1 MTRHLPA
8 NYPLHCRGYLPK
20 DAYLNNPNSI
30 SIYRTSDLIFFVR
43 PPNPDADLDD
53 GLEKEPNDDC
63 ILTGVV
69 IVHLTQPRR
78 VQALRVR
85 FVTLCRLA
93 FPNKAVE
100 DDVLFE
106 TQVSIQNDVDPSEG
120 FIIEPG
126 PQRFEFSLVLPA
138 HIAPFNRT
146 PAGAVWH
153 KMEATLVGYRTD
165 DSSGA
170 GEEASSH
177 WLGGRLNKANRS
189 SSPTGKSRATSPITS
204 LFGRSS
210 SPTFGNNALASPGP
224 TSPSREPYP
233 QQNDVVTADDTK
245 WLNMN
250 MTASKEIWIIALPT
264 PDKTALPLA
273 QTHQSFI
280 QGLGIIP
287 WSLQTDAITVSGY
300 LLLKFGLL
308 TTHVNPKSTIWGVRL
323 YIEQQVSIKSP
334 RRPDE
339 PASSFP
345 PTRMLMYELG
355 SVPAQVDLDSGHY
368 SLKPLWTG
376 HQVPGYK
383 TGGDDSLN
391 VAEVLRLPD
400 EEKLRPTSY
409 AGSVTPV
416 RVEHWFGLSIYFSV
430 WDEDVRGNALY
441 RNQNGQLRD
450 GKLRIKTAIAHCS
463 CTVKNLSLPPYQPH
477 ETSLAIKDEG
487 QCDMCACGQ
496 PLDQLMERE
505 LDRGD
510 DVEAFDELGVRDS
523 RRDADEAGRDGRKG
537 RGRAPVVKS

>member
-43 PPNPDADLDD
+43 PPNVDVDLDSE
-53 GLEKEPNDDC
+53 LEKEPNDDY
-63 ILTGVV
+63 
-69 IVHLTQPRR
+69 
-78 VQALRVR
+78 
-85 FVTLCRLA
+85 
-93 FPNKAVE
+93 KAVE

-106 TQVSIQNDVDPSEG
+106 TQVSIQNDVDAEEG
-120 FIIEPG
+120 FVIEPG
-126 PQRFEFSLVLPA
+126 PQRRVHDQNMCAIADPNARFPFRFEFSLVLPA

-153 KMEATLVGYRTD
+153 KMEATLVGSRTD
-165 DSSGA
+165 DNSGA
-170 GEEASSH
+170 SGGESSAH
-177 WLGGRLNKANRS
+177 WLGGWLNKAGRS
-189 SSPTGKSRATSPITS
+189 SSPTGKPRATSPIAS

-210 SPTFGNNALASPGP
+210 SPTFASNG
-224 TSPSREPYP
+224 
-233 QQNDVVTADDTK
+233 VVTAPESSSSSYETNSRPNDFPTPEDSK
-245 WLNMN
+245 WLNAN
-250 MTASKEIWIIALPT
+250 MTASKEVWVIALPT
-264 PDKTALPLA
+264 LDKTALPLA
-273 QTHQSFI
+273 QSHQSFI
-280 QGLGIIP
+280 KGLGIIP

-300 LLLKFGLL
+300 LLLKLGLL
-308 TTHVNPKSTIWGVRL
+308 TTHVNPKSTIWGIRL

-334 RRPDE
+334 RRPGE
-339 PASSFP
+339 PASLFP

-355 SVPAQVDLDSGHY
+355 SVPAQADLDSGHY

-383 TGGDDSLN
+383 AGGDDNLN

-416 RVEHWFGLSIYFSV
+416 RVEHWFGLSIYFTV
-430 WDEDVRGNALY
+430 WDEDLRGNSLY

-450 GKLRIKTAIAHCS
+450 GKLRIKTAITH
-463 CTVKNLSLPPYQPH
+463 PH

-496 PLDQLMERE
+496 PLSQLMERE

-510 DVEAFDELGVRDS
+510 DVEAFDELGIRDS
-523 RRDADEAGRDGRKG
+523 RRDADDAGRNGRKG
-537 RGRAPVVKS
+537 RGRAPVIKS

>member
-1 MTRHLPA
+1 MRRFSIDRQAKYGYIRHATFSYNFSPMPLEAANNQPCYNALRSALLRDVKSSIAFSLVLTYDSSTTEITKMTRHLPA

-43 PPNPDADLDD
+43 PPNAGVDLDSE
-53 GLEKEPNDDC
+53 LEKEPNDDC

-78 VQALRVR
+78 VRALRVR

-93 FPNKAVE
+93 FPSKCTIFSGLSSFTLRLLSWYSLDKAVE

-106 TQVSIQNDVDPSEG
+106 TQVSIQNDVDAEEG
-120 FIIEPG
+120 FVIEPG
-126 PQRFEFSLVLPA
+126 PQRRVHDQNMCAIAVPNARFPFRFEFSLVLPA

-153 KMEATLVGYRTD
+153 KMEATLVGSRTD
-165 DSSGA
+165 DNSGA
-170 GEEASSH
+170 SGGESSAH
-177 WLGGRLNKANRS
+177 WLGGWLNKAGRS
-189 SSPTGKSRATSPITS
+189 SSPTGKPRATSPIAS

-210 SPTFGNNALASPGP
+210 SPTFASNA
-224 TSPSREPYP
+224 
-233 QQNDVVTADDTK
+233 VVTAPESSSSSYETNSRPNDASTSEDSK
-245 WLNMN
+245 WLNAN
-250 MTASKEIWIIALPT
+250 MTASKEVWVIALPT
-264 PDKTALPLA
+264 LDKTALPLA
-273 QTHQSFI
+273 QSHQSFI
-280 QGLGIIP
+280 KGLGIIP

-300 LLLKFGLL
+300 LLFKLGLL
-308 TTHVNPKSTIWGVRL
+308 TTHVNPKSTIWGIRL

-339 PASSFP
+339 PASLFP

-355 SVPAQVDLDSGHY
+355 SVPAQADLDSGHY

-383 TGGDDSLN
+383 AGGDDNLN

-409 AGSVTPV
+409 AG
-416 RVEHWFGLSIYFSV
+416 
-430 WDEDVRGNALY
+430 
-441 RNQNGQLRD
+441 
-450 GKLRIKTAIAHCS
+450 
-463 CTVKNLSLPPYQPH
+463 
-477 ETSLAIKDEG
+477 
-487 QCDMCACGQ
+487 
-496 PLDQLMERE
+496 
-505 LDRGD
+505 
-510 DVEAFDELGVRDS
+510 
-523 RRDADEAGRDGRKG
+523 
-537 RGRAPVVKS
+537 